1 MKLEGTYT
9 FKAPQDVVYKLLL
22 DPAALKACLPGC
34 ERMEETAPDVYEAT
48 MKVGVASV
56 KGTFTGKVQLKDKR
70 PPAAFTMAVEGSGT
84 VGFMKGEGTVDLVA
98 QGGQTE
104 VKWSGDAQ
112 VGGLIA
118 GVGQRMIGGVS
129 KMMIGQFFKMMEDQ
143 LGKGGAR

>member
-9 FKAPQDVVYKLLL
+9 FNAPQDVVYKLLL
-22 DPAALKACLPGC
+22 DPAALKACMPGC
-34 ERMEETAPDVYEAT
+34 ERLEQTSPDVFEAT

-56 KGTFTGKVQLKDKR
+56 KGTFTGKVQIKDR
-70 PPAAFTMAVEGSGT
+70 QPPRAFTMTVEGSGT
-84 VGFMKGEGTVDLVA
+84 IGFMKGEGKVELA
-98 QGGQTE
+98 GQEGKTE
-104 VKWSGDAQ
+104 VKWAGDAQ

-129 KMMIGQFFKMMEDQ
+129 KMMIGQFFTMMEEQ

>member
-9 FKAPQDVVYKLLL
+9 FNAPQDVVYKLLL
-22 DPAALKACLPGC
+22 DPAALRACMPGC
-34 ERMEETAPDVYEAT
+34 ERLEATSPDVFEAT

-56 KGTFTGKVQLKDKR
+56 KGTFIGKVELKDR
-70 PPAAFTMAVEGSGT
+70 QPPQAFTMLVDGSGL
-84 VGFMKGEGTVDLVA
+84 VGFMKGEGKVELVA
-98 QGGQTE
+98 QGGKTE

-129 KMMIGQFFKMMEDQ
+129 KMMIGQFFKMMDDQ